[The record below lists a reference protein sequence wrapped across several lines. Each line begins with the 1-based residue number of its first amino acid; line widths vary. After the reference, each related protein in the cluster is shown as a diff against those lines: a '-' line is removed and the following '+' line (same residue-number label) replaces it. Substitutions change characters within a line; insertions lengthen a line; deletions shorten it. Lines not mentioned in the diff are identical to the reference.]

1 MILSNVYTVVTGE
14 DYSGIT
20 SFDLFDT
27 EEKATAHAKEL
38 MAEYLHDHFKWEGV
52 NGAVAN
58 WRMASHYITIFLK
71 EVN

>member
-27 EEKATAHAKEL
+27 EEKATDHAKEL
-38 MAEYLHDHFKWEGV
+38 MAEYPHDHFVWEGV